1 MTNPLLFEGRDLEE
15 VLSEA
20 QLVFGPD
27 VEIVQANRV
36 RKGGLF
42 GFFARE
48 WFEVWAHGPA
58 EARANPALALLDRDT
73 ADEEIDTF
81 QSMVTNALAAQSTGD
96 GFGNAMEQF
105 FGDDPRG
112 EYSPGGV
119 GPASHQQAAPAVAT
133 LATPRS
139 AEGGV
144 ALAERPTQMELA
156 DAIAGVLPTAPALPD
171 PASALAVAPA
181 TSAAVALEDAPRG
194 ASIFDEPRQSQTD
207 LLWAVLDRI
216 ETMTDV
222 PQLPTEGIVAFI
234 GDASTA
240 LPLVQELGHRIGAW
254 GNEVAVVT
262 RRQHDD
268 IPAWLAVDDL
278 DDLASRAPRWRKR
291 DGVVPVIIDDSIDKP
306 NLDWVGET
314 MDALRPAQTRL
325 VAEAWRLPEQVGR
338 VALRLGGVD
347 ALELAQA
354 GETIDPLAMLDLDIP
369 IGSVEGRPA
378 SPELLAA
385 VWLDRRRR
393 D

>member
-58 EARANPALALLDRDT
+58 EARANPALALLDRDA

-105 FGDDPRG
+105 FGDDPRA
-112 EYSPGGV
+112 EYSPGGL
-119 GPASHQQAAPAVAT
+119 GPSGHQQAAPAVAT
-133 LATPRS
+133 SATPRPP
-139 AEGGV
+139 EGGV
-144 ALAERPTQMELA
+144 ALAERPTRMERA

-171 PASALAVAPA
+171 SASTPAIAPA

-240 LPLVQELGHRIGAW
+240 LPLVQELGHRLGAW

-306 NLDWVGET
+306 SLDWVGET
-314 MDALRPAQTRL
+314 MDALSPAQTRL

>member
-48 WFEVWAHGPA
+48 WFEVWAHGA
-58 EARANPALALLDRDT
+58 AQARANPALALLDRDA
-73 ADEEIDTF
+73 ADDEIDTF

-105 FGDDPRG
+105 FGGDQRA
-112 EYSPGGV
+112 EQSPSGV
-119 GPASHQQAAPAVAT
+119 ETTDQQRIAPAA
-133 LATPRS
+133 ASRP
-139 AEGGV
+139 AEGAV
-144 ALAERPTQMELA
+144 ALAERPTRTELA
-156 DAIAGVLPTAPALPD
+156 DAIADVLPTAPPLLD
-171 PASALAVAPA
+171 PAPALAAAPA

-194 ASIFDEPRQSQTD
+194 ASIFDEPRQSRTD

-216 ETMTDV
+216 ETMTDI

-240 LPLVQELGHRIGAW
+240 LPLVQELGHRLGTW

-262 RRQHDD
+262 RRHHDD
-268 IPAWLAVDDL
+268 IPAWLAIDDL
-278 DDLASRAPRWRKR
+278 GDLASRAPRWRKR
-291 DGVVPVIIDDSIDKP
+291 EGVVPVIIDDSIDKP
-306 NLDWVGET
+306 HLDWVGET
-314 MDALRPAQTRL
+314 MDALGPVQTRL

-347 ALELAQA
+347 VRHITAAQQ
-354 GETIDPLAMLDLDIP
+354 T
-369 IGSVEGRPA
+369 
-378 SPELLAA
+378 PEQ
-385 VWLDRRRR
+385 VTGGRRRVLATLAV
-393 D
+393 

>member
-119 GPASHQQAAPAVAT
+119 GPAGHQQAAPAVAT
-133 LATPRS
+133 LATPRLT
-139 AEGGV
+139 EGGV

-291 DGVVPVIIDDSIDKP
+291 DGVVPVIVDDSIDKP